1 MSRFI
6 TILREIAVAYTEK
19 TVLVT
24 SHMGLMRT
32 FLVHLG
38 FESYKELFLYNFLN
52 TAYIKIK
59 SDGVDFF
66 IEELYGVEKK

>member
-1 MSRFI
+1 VI
-6 TILREIAVAYTEK
+6 
-19 TVLVT
+19 

-38 FESYKELFLYNFLN
+38 FKSYRELFLYDFLN

-66 IEELYGVEKK
+66 IEELYGINKK